1 MSIEYFSI
9 ALGLVGIGLFF
20 FGFVLGQKSSS
31 TSVQEKADLSFG
43 VKLAQAEKH
52 SLE

>member
-1 MSIEYFSI
+1 MSIEYISI

-31 TSVQEKADLSFG
+31 TSLNEKYDLSFG
-43 VKLAQAEKH
+43 VKLSQAEKH

>member
-1 MSIEYFSI
+1 MSIEYISI

-20 FGFVLGQKSSS
+20 FGFVLGQKSSG
-31 TSVQEKADLSFG
+31 TSLDEKSDLSFG
-43 VKLAQAEKH
+43 VKLSQAEKH

>member
-1 MSIEYFSI
+1 MSIEYVSI

-31 TSVQEKADLSFG
+31 TSLDDKADLSFG
-43 VKLAQAEKH
+43 VKLAQAEKN

>member
-1 MSIEYFSI
+1 MSIEYISI

-20 FGFVLGQKSSS
+20 FGFALGQKNSS
-31 TSVQEKADLSFG
+31 TSNQKEDLSFG
-43 VKLAQAEKH
+43 VKLAQAEKN

>member
-1 MSIEYFSI
+1 MSIEYTSI

-20 FGFVLGQKSSS
+20 FGFALGQKSSS
-31 TSVQEKADLSFG
+31 TSSDEKSDLSFG
-43 VKLAQAEKH
+43 VKLAQAEKN